1 MSANVQS
8 VSAISEFR
16 SALCTFIVEARQAL
30 AAMEMEARRALE
42 YITVDQAQAWN
53 TEVRRGREK
62 VQQCKLEIH
71 NVRTFKRIAN
81 YTPSCIDEKKALA
94 KAERR
99 LQVAEIKVEAVRHWG
114 RLAEQAFRE
123 FQARLAQF
131 ISILDG
137 ELPKGVAS
145 LERMMASL
153 DHYFA
158 VEAPLALRESANTD
172 RKEPHSLAATDRP
185 AATAIET
192 KPKGENAGAQP
203 GDEQSDLDTVPRAVI
218 ETDSVHPEL
227 PTWEKT

>member
-53 TEVRRGREK
+53 AEVRRGREK

-71 NVRTFKRIAN
+71 NVRTFKRIAD

-131 ISILDG
+131 ISVLDG

-145 LERMMASL
+145 LEQMMASL
-153 DHYFA
+153 DRYFA

-172 RKEPHSLAATDRP
+172 SKEPRSMAAADQPAAATDDKENKEEEAVAPLLDEP
-185 AATAIET
+185 ADPHGVPPASIDAN
-192 KPKGENAGAQP
+192 GEQ
-203 GDEQSDLDTVPRAVI
+203 T
-218 ETDSVHPEL
+218 
-227 PTWEKT
+227 

>member
-1 MSANVQS
+1 MSANVKA
-8 VSAISEFR
+8 VSAISDFR

-30 AAMEMEARRALE
+30 AAMEMEGRRALV
-42 YITVDQAQAWN
+42 YITEDQAQAWAG
-53 TEVRRGREK
+53 EARRGRET

-71 NVRTFKRIAN
+71 NARTFKRIAN

-99 LQVAEIKVEAVRHWG
+99 LQVAELKVEAVRHWG

-137 ELPKGVAS
+137 ELPKGVAA

-153 DHYFA
+153 DRYFA
-158 VEAPLALRESANTD
+158 VEAPTAPRETAESSGG
-172 RKEPHSLAATDRP
+172 EPQSMAAAGQKADDTVRSPKQPDSP
-185 AATAIET
+185 AATGTDVEMN
-192 KPKGENAGAQP
+192 GEP
-203 GDEQSDLDTVPRAVI
+203 M
-218 ETDSVHPEL
+218 EL
-227 PTWEKT
+227 PAEEDA

>member
-1 MSANVQS
+1 MSANVKA

-30 AAMEMEARRALE
+30 AAMEMEGRRALV
-42 YITVDQAQAWN
+42 YITEDQAQAWAG
-53 TEVRRGREK
+53 EARRGRET

-71 NVRTFKRIAN
+71 NARTFKRIAN

-99 LQVAEIKVEAVRHWG
+99 LQVAELKVEAVRHWG

-137 ELPKGVAS
+137 ELPKGVAA

-153 DHYFA
+153 DRYFA
-158 VEAPLALRESANTD
+158 VEAPQALREAERAIEAESRAMPVPESMT
-172 RKEPHSLAATDRP
+172 
-185 AATAIET
+185 TAIPVTDPEDEIAAAET
-192 KPKGENAGAQP
+192 QAKPDVQ
-203 GDEQSDLDTVPRAVI
+203 
-218 ETDSVHPEL
+218 
-227 PTWEKT
+227 

>member
-1 MSANVQS
+1 MSANVKA

-42 YITVDQAQAWN
+42 YITEDQAQAW
-53 TEVRRGREK
+53 TGEVRRGRET

-71 NVRTFKRIAN
+71 NTRTFKQIAN
-81 YTPSCIDEKKALA
+81 YIPSCIDEKKALA

-99 LQVAEIKVEAVRHWG
+99 LQVAELKVEAVRHWG

-131 ISILDG
+131 ISMLDG
-137 ELPKGVAS
+137 ELPKGVAT

-153 DHYFA
+153 ERYFE
-158 VEAPLALRESANTD
+158 VEAPQALREAERAIKAESRAMPVPENATSAIPASDPEVEIAATGTQMNTEVEPMNTD
-172 RKEPHSLAATDRP
+172 S
-185 AATAIET
+185 
-192 KPKGENAGAQP
+192 
-203 GDEQSDLDTVPRAVI
+203 
-218 ETDSVHPEL
+218 
-227 PTWEKT
+227 